1 MKTEDVAKHIYFL
14 WAFSWNIFPASLIVW
29 SACVPVL
36 LVENLDRQDECL
48 FLPGPFK
55 FSTWFSILPLPTLPA
70 ACRGIQQ
77 RTLMPRRRI
86 GVTRWKE
93 PRFLNNHKDWLL
105 MSIKVQI
112 ERKEGRKDEKKNNE
126 VEKSKKCGV
135 LSNGTQKLMTLMSRG
150 RTESLRDRQIAP
162 Q

>member
-1 MKTEDVAKHIYFL
+1 
-14 WAFSWNIFPASLIVW
+14 
-29 SACVPVL
+29 
-36 LVENLDRQDECL
+36 
-48 FLPGPFK
+48 
-55 FSTWFSILPLPTLPA
+55 
-70 ACRGIQQ
+70 
-77 RTLMPRRRI
+77 MPRRRI

-112 ERKEGRKDEKKNNE
+112 ERKEGSKDEKKNNE